1 MSTGRDKYIVK
12 KLEAKVK
19 NAIYSYGLIHNDDG
33 VLVGI
38 SGGKDSYALLDLLVN
53 LNRSMPDKFR
63 IEACHVQAK
72 DMPYKAD
79 EGFMRS
85 YCEANKIPLHFR
97 QITVD
102 YKPEQ
107 RQPACFICSWKR
119 RKELFSL
126 ASERNCSK
134 LALGHHLDDA
144 VETLLMNMIHHSSI
158 SSIPP
163 KLSMFEGK
171 LFAIR
176 PLIFAHDKE
185 LKKYSEIM
193 GFPEEVSLCLHEDK
207 TSRDDVR
214 ELIHASEKL
223 NRSAR
228 ENIFRSMGTI
238 YHDYIVTKPEK
249 KRTPNV

>member
-1 MSTGRDKYIVK
+1 MSLDRGRFIVK

-19 NAIYSYGLIHNDDG
+19 KAIYSYGLITKDDG

-53 LNRSMPDKFR
+53 LNKSMPVKFR
-63 IEACHVQAK
+63 IEACHVQAD

-79 EGFMRS
+79 EKFMRS
-85 YCEANKIPLHFR
+85 FCKKNNIPLHFR
-97 QITVD
+97 KITVD

-119 RKELFSL
+119 RKELFTL
-126 ASERNCSK
+126 AHERKCNK

-144 VETLLMNMIHHSSI
+144 IETLLMNMIHHSSI

-163 KLSMFEGK
+163 ILSMFDGE
-171 LFAIR
+171 LFTIR
-176 PLIFAHDKE
+176 PLIFVHDKE
-185 LKKYSEIM
+185 LKKYSELM
-193 GFPEEVSLCLHEDK
+193 AFPSEVSLCPHEDN
-207 TSRDDVR
+207 TTRDQVR
-214 ELIHASEKL
+214 ELISASEKL
-223 NRSAR
+223 NKSAR

-238 YHDYIVTKPEK
+238 FNDYIVDKPVK
-249 KRTPNV
+249 KRTPKA